1 MPGYSSFIGLNPTTE
16 IVTPFSS
23 SVQTDMVL
31 PNVSALDDEGDYGS
45 TYLYRS
51 FYQEFPGIDDNCVAL
66 TLAEIPSREY
76 NYVRVLAC
84 TYRKNFND
92 GSESDFLIDFR
103 ATWNTPLLSGAD
115 PGAISQES
123 KILAN
128 FGDLTQGVC
137 QVPGTN
143 LYGIYA
149 QLGAGGDNS
158 DTILIKGLGI
168 RNIVMRGIYEVI

>member
-1 MPGYSSFIGLNPTTE
+1 MPGYSNYVGLMPTSE
-16 IVTPFSS
+16 IITPFTS
-23 SVQTDMVL
+23 SVNPNIPL
-31 PNVSALDDEGDYGS
+31 PNVSDLDGTGDHGS

-51 FYQEFPGIDDNCVAL
+51 FYKEFPGFDNDCVSL

-92 GSESDFLIDFR
+92 GSQSDFLIDFR
-103 ATWNTPLLSGAD
+103 ATWNTPGSIPENGV
-115 PGAISQES
+115 ISQES
-123 KILAN
+123 IILAN
-128 FGDLTQGVC
+128 FADGNHGVC
-137 QVPGTN
+137 PYPGTN

-149 QLGAGGDNS
+149 TLAGGTTS
-158 DTILIKGLGI
+158 DTILIQGLGI

>member
-31 PNVSALDDEGDYGS
+31 PNISALDSEGDHGS

-51 FYQEFPGIDDNCVAL
+51 FYKEFTGIDDNCVSL

-76 NYVRVLAC
+76 TYVRVLAC

-103 ATWNTPLLSGAD
+103 ATWNTPGLFPENGV
-115 PGAISQES
+115 ISQES
-123 KILAN
+123 KILVD

-149 QLGAGGDNS
+149 TLGAGGTTS

-168 RNIVMRGIYEVI
+168 RNIIMRGIYEVI

>member
-23 SVQTDMVL
+23 SAAPTVL
-31 PNVSALDDEGDYGS
+31 QNVSALDNGGEYGS

-51 FYQEFPGIDDNCVAL
+51 FYKEFPAFNDNCVSL

-84 TYRKNFND
+84 TYRKNFDD
-92 GSESDFLIDFR
+92 GSDSDFLIDFR
-103 ATWNTPLLSGAD
+103 ATWNTPGSVAN
-115 PGAISQES
+115 PGVISQES

-128 FGDLTQGVC
+128 FGDTTQGVC
-137 QVPGTN
+137 LYPNTT

-149 QLGAGGDNS
+149 QLEGGSSTS

>member
-1 MPGYSSFIGLNPTTE
+1 MTEYTNYVGLMPTSE
-16 IVTPFSS
+16 IVTPFTS
-23 SVQTDMVL
+23 SVNPNIPL
-31 PNVSALDDEGDYGS
+31 PNVFDLDGTGDYGS

-51 FYQEFPGIDDNCVAL
+51 FYKEFIGIDDNCVSL

-84 TYRKNFND
+84 TYRRNFND
-92 GSESDFLIDFR
+92 GSESDFLINFT
-103 ATWNTPLLSGAD
+103 ATWNTPGSVPESGV
-115 PGAISQES
+115 ISQES

-128 FGDLTQGVC
+128 FGEVTQGVC
-137 QVPGTN
+137 QVPNTN

-149 QLGAGGDNS
+149 QLGAGSTTS